1 MHSPIGR
8 LIAQPRPMVLLV
20 IEDTVVSPTR
30 VRHDKTDADVVILLQ
45 TEKSAQKS
53 DAIGVLYDR
62 YGRLVHSVILHIVH
76 NPSAAEDLVQE
87 TFLRIWSRI
96 KLFDSERGDLKCW
109 ILTIGRHCAFDYLRS
124 AEGRNDRSSGNGI
137 FEQLA
142 GGLTGGLT
150 RELAAA
156 PESFPF
162 FLSEAP
168 LGKAMARLSGNQRR
182 ALELAYFEGMSQTE
196 IAQEVHQP
204 LGTVKTWVRTALQ
217 SLRGELCPTSP
228 VPGTLTERRSLDPLN
243 TAARRPSIHLRQ
255 S

>member
-1 MHSPIGR
+1 M
-8 LIAQPRPMVLLV
+8 
-20 IEDTVVSPTR
+20 
-30 VRHDKTDADVVILLQ
+30 LQ
-45 TEKSAQKS
+45 TQKSAQKS

-96 KLFDSERGDLKCW
+96 RLFDSERGDLKCW

-124 AEGRNDRSSGNGI
+124 AEGRNDRSSCNGI
-137 FEQLA
+137 FEHLA
-142 GGLTGGLT
+142 GGLTG
-150 RELAAA
+150 ELAVA
-156 PESFPF
+156 PESLPF

-168 LGKAMARLSGNQRR
+168 LGKAMARLSANQRR

-196 IAQEVHQP
+196 IAQAVHQP

-217 SLRGELCPTSP
+217 LLRGELCPTSTVL
-228 VPGTLTERRSLDPLN
+228 VPLTEPLTGRRNLAPLN
-243 TAARRPSIHLRQ
+243 TAAVRPSTHLRQ
-255 S
+255 SWPEP